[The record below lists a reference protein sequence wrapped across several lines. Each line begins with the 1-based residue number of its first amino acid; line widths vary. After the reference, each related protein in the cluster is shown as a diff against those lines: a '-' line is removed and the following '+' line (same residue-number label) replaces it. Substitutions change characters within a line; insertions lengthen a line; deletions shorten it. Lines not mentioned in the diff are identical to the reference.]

1 MSCHVNNVQSQQGHQ
16 TISNISLQFSACF
29 FWCFG
34 PKSPLSS
41 VWRHPAI
48 EKLLLSF
55 GAKPGSKLPE
65 PPGMNTY
72 GALGRVGERHDN
84 RNGDW
89 KKYATYLDI
98 IYLDHSLF
106 FLNYLDLSWFILIDL
121 GKWWWVI
128 AKTWELGHCLTD
140 LPQGALA
147 EENQR
152 QNPCLDERLGGD
164 LGFCSPHTLLQVS
177 SAWCAPLKTY
187 IWYHIYSHIVNI
199 VIIWVICIVY
209 SHIVYSHIGVLCY
222 ILIVLVVKDARDPRI
237 CSRMPDSLDEWGLLT
252 PKLLGPSRHN
262 YTC

>member
-106 FLNYLDLSWFILIDL
+106 FFELSWSILIYFD
-121 GKWWWVI
+121 WS
-128 AKTWELGHCLTD
+128 WEMMVSYS
-140 LPQGALA
+140 QNMGAWTLFDGPSPRSFGRREPA
-147 EENQR
+147 PEPLFR
-152 QNPCLDERLGGD
+152 RASRWRFGIL
-164 LGFCSPHTLLQVS
+164 FSPHPFAGEFSLVCALENLHMVS
-177 SAWCAPLKTY
+177 Y
-187 IWYHIYSHIVNI
+187 I
-199 VIIWVICIVY
+199 
-209 SHIVYSHIGVLCY
+209 
-222 ILIVLVVKDARDPRI
+222 
-237 CSRMPDSLDEWGLLT
+237 
-252 PKLLGPSRHN
+252 
-262 YTC
+262 